1 MVDDS
6 YIFDVLD
13 EDSSYFDTVGGLA
26 EIETARLVS
35 EQFPQ
40 QTSIREYV
48 RTGGSG
54 LTTDSI
60 VREGEQILSLIR
72 NFSSEQRRELNKLLS
87 GAEETT
93 DIAGTRLDDI
103 LSSFE
108 GVVNTFNEQLEEQRI
123 RSREQQRLA
132 EEEQKAL
139 EEANRRALTGEGMI
153 RQTAPARALGIG
165 EIMTRGPV
173 ARGGS
178 QRAATSEFL
187 RNPPQIGEYDG

>member
-1 MVDDS
+1 MADDF

-13 EDSSYFDTVGGLA
+13 EDSSYLDTVGGLA

-40 QTSIREYV
+40 QTSLREYV
-48 RTGGSG
+48 RTGGAG
-54 LTTDSI
+54 LTEDSI
-60 VREGEQILSLIR
+60 IREGEQILSLIR
-72 NFSSEQRRELNKLLS
+72 NFSSEQRTELNKLLS
-87 GAEETT
+87 GAKETT
-93 DIAGTRLDDI
+93 DIAGTRLDEI

-108 GVVNTFNEQLEEQRI
+108 TVVNTFNEQLEEQRI
-123 RSREQQRLA
+123 RSREQERLA

-165 EIMTRGPV
+165 EIMTSGKV

-178 QRAATSEFL
+178 QRTAASEFL
-187 RNPPQIGEYDG
+187 RNPPLIGEYDG

>member
-1 MVDDS
+1 MADDS

-13 EDSSYFDTVGGLA
+13 EDSSYLDTVGGLA

-40 QTSIREYV
+40 QTSLREYV

-54 LTTDSI
+54 LSTDSI
-60 VREGEQILSLIR
+60 IGEGEQILSLIR

-87 GAEETT
+87 GAKETT
-93 DIAGTRLDDI
+93 DIASTRLDDM
-103 LSSFE
+103 LTSFE
-108 GVVNTFNEQLEEQRI
+108 GVVNTFNEQLEEQRK
-123 RSREQQRLA
+123 RFREQELLA
-132 EEEQKAL
+132 EEEQKKL

-165 EIMTRGPV
+165 EIMTGGRA

-187 RNPPQIGEYDG
+187 RNPPMIGEYDG